1 MVGQKRGLMLPWWA
15 PWVSDLKRVLKF
27 LLQLGLWHLVGLK
40 TTWEKQVYARDLL
53 QMQSSP
59 ALASKQHCNELWPL
73 PLSVIFPH
81 TNHRWDAC
89 REHFLC
95 PGKFRS
101 WKADIFSEL
110 YHCLNLKEK
119 PVKGVL
125 LRNLQRDI
133 WSQAGIR
140 NTGVQTQ
147 TKMTP
152 RVLWE
157 GTVAN
162 IVWKISSYQVSPH
175 HF

>member
-89 REHFLC
+89 REHFSPL
-95 PGKFRS
+95 PREIQVLEGGHLFRTLSLFKFKRKTCQGCSFEKFTKGHMITS
-101 WKADIFSEL
+101 WD
-110 YHCLNLKEK
+110 KEH
-119 PVKGVL
+119 
-125 LRNLQRDI
+125 
-133 WSQAGIR
+133 WST
-140 NTGVQTQ
+140 NPD
-147 TKMTP
+147 K
-152 RVLWE
+152 
-157 GTVAN
+157 N
-162 IVWKISSYQVSPH
+162 DS
-175 HF
+175 